1 MGAMFS
7 WQSITSLQKRH
18 LCLLCC
24 TAHPSNGLSIKGSH
38 CLVTELYLQNDLEIV
53 LHAYLT
59 RWLYGQITAKKKKQL
74 QPASMI
80 VFTPAYDF
88 CFQRVQS
95 SRSAHSHR
103 SVRLCWGKILLNE
116 ISSSRNIIKWT
127 FANLQHYKQE
137 YARLRQQIINLQNSS
152 RFSFNMT
159 LSCVS

>member
-59 RWLYGQITAKKKKQL
+59 RWLYGQITAKKKVNRQQAWLSLPQHMTFAFKGYNHLDLPMVTAQ
-74 QPASMI
+74 
-80 VFTPAYDF
+80 YDYAG
-88 CFQRVQS
+88 VE
-95 SRSAHSHR
+95 
-103 SVRLCWGKILLNE
+103 ILLNE
-116 ISSSRNIIKWT
+116 ISSSTNIIKWT

-137 YARLRQQIINLQNSS
+137 YARLRQQILTWRTPQGQWIK
-152 RFSFNMT
+152 
-159 LSCVS
+159 